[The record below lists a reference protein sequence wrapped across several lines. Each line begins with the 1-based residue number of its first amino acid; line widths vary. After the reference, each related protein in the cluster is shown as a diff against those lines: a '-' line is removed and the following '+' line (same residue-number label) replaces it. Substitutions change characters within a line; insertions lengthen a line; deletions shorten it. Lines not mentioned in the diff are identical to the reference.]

1 MNYRPLPV
9 EVTIKQSDIEGM
21 GLYSTCAI
29 ESGTNLGMTHYKAP
43 ELENGWCRTPL
54 GGFINHSDT
63 PNCYIHTN
71 IDHRDGEQR
80 ELNVV
85 SPIKAGEELTVYYSL
100 DYSESSNDIFD

>member
-54 GGFINHSDT
+54 GGFINHSDK
-63 PNCYIHTN
+63 PNCVKKMFNNRYFLKTL
-71 IDHRDGEQR
+71 RDIE
-80 ELNVV
+80 
-85 SPIKAGEELTVYYSL
+85 KGEELTLSYEWYK
-100 DYSESSNDIFD
+100 I